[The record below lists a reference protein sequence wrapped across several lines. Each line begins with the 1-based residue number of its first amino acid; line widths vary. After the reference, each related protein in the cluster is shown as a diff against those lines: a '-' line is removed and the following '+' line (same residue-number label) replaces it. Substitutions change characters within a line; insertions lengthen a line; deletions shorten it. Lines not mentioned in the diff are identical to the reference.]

1 MAVLPL
7 NTFKTI
13 TRPLIRDAQEIYVCP
28 TGVTGIILLAQV
40 ANVGDITAGVTFTHM
55 RQRTATELVRG
66 FPVPPQDGVNVLSGR
81 LVLEEGDRIRVQA
94 DNGTTGAEILKIT
107 MSLVESANA

>member
-13 TRPLIRDAQEIYVCP
+13 TRPLLTQAQEIYVCP
-28 TGVTGIILLAQV
+28 TGVTGIILMAQI
-40 ANVGDITAGVTFTHM
+40 ANVGTETTQVTFTHM
-55 RQRTATELVRG
+55 RQRTATELVKNY
-66 FPVPPQDGVNVLSGR
+66 PIPPQDAANVLSGR

-94 DNGTTGAEILKIT
+94 SAGTSGDEVLKIT
-107 MSLVESANA
+107 LSLVESANA